1 MTEAIT
7 YAYAVARDTDGS
19 LEEALS
25 GLSGVAD
32 TPVHL
37 VRVGRN
43 DDVVVAVS
51 PVPERDF
58 QEAALRTHLEDL
70 DWLEAV
76 ARAHHRVIEALA
88 ARTAVLPLRLAT
100 VYLDDERVRL
110 MLRARHE
117 AFAGRLTDLAAQVE
131 WGVKIYVEPP
141 AATESPTDA
150 PTGTG
155 LNPDTGVSPDTG
167 LSPDADLSPGRAY
180 LSRRRAQRHARED
193 AYRDAEQAAERVE
206 AAGRAHAVDRVQH
219 RPQQGELARGP
230 GENVINDA
238 YLVPL
243 QHAEDFRADVMRAA
257 EGLSGVRVEVTGPWA
272 PYSFA
277 TLAEAE
283 PRKKAMP

>member
-1 MTEAIT
+1 MNATVS
-7 YAYAVARDTDGS
+7 YAYAVARDADGS

-25 GLSGVAD
+25 GLPGVAEA
-32 TPVHL
+32 TVHL
-37 VRVGRN
+37 VRVEHS

-58 QEAALRTHLEDL
+58 QEAALRAHLEDL
-70 DWLEAV
+70 DWLESV

-110 MLRARHE
+110 MLRARRE
-117 AFAGRLTDLAAQVE
+117 AFADRLTDLAAQVE
-131 WGVKIYVEPP
+131 WGVKIYVEAASEEGP
-141 AATESPTDA
+141 AGPPTDA
-150 PTGTG
+150 G
-155 LNPDTGVSPDTG
+155 LT
-167 LSPDADLSPGRAY
+167 PGRAY
-180 LSRRRAQRHARED
+180 LSRRRAQRNARED
-193 AYRDAEQAAERVE
+193 VYRGAEQAAERVE
-206 AAGRAHAVDRVQH
+206 AAARAYAVDRVQH

-243 QHAEDFRADVMRAA
+243 RQAEDFRADVMQAA
-257 EGLSGVRVEVTGPWA
+257 EGLPGVRVEVTGPWA

-277 TLAEAE
+277 TLTEAE
-283 PRKKAMP
+283 PLRRATP

>member
-7 YAYAVARDTDGS
+7 YAYAVARDADGS

-25 GLSGVAD
+25 GLPGVAEA
-32 TPVHL
+32 PVHL
-37 VRVGRN
+37 VRVEHS

-70 DWLEAV
+70 DWLESV

-110 MLRARHE
+110 MLRARYE
-117 AFAGRLTDLAAQVE
+117 AFAGRLSDLAAQVE
-131 WGVKIYVEPP
+131 WGVKIYVEAAAESESP
-141 AATESPTDA
+141 AAPPTDA
-150 PTGTG
+150 G
-155 LNPDTGVSPDTG
+155 LT
-167 LSPDADLSPGRAY
+167 DAGLSPGRAY
-180 LSRRRAQRHARED
+180 LSQRRAQRHARED
-193 AYRDAEQAAERVE
+193 AYRGAEQAAERVE
-206 AAGRAHAVDRVQH
+206 AAAHAYAVDRVQH

-243 QHAEDFRADVMRAA
+243 QHAEDFRADAMQAA
-257 EGLSGVRVEVTGPWA
+257 EGLPGVRVEVTGPWA

-283 PRKKAMP
+283 PLKRATP